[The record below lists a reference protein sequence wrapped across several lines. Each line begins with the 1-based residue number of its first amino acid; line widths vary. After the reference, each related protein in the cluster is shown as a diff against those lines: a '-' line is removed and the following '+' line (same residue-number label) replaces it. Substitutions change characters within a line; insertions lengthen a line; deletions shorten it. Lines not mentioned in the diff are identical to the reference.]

1 MKILNKIYQFIKW
14 IIKTLLIGSIVLFVF
29 NFLGSYINLNVPVN
43 ILTILIV
50 GMLRIPGIA
59 ALLVY
64 NLL

>member
-14 IIKTLLIGSIVLFVF
+14 VIKTLLIGSIVLFVF